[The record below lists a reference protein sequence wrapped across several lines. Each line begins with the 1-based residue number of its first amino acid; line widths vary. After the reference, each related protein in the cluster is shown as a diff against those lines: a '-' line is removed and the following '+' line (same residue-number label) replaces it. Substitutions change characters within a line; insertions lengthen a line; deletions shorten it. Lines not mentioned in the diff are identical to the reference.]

1 MIVSPALLACAPAI
15 APATLSAV
23 IQVESKGDPLALH
36 VNRLPVQPSPPRD
49 LAEAART
56 AEAFIAQ
63 GYSVDLGLMQVNSR
77 NLPALG
83 LSVVQVLEPCTNVTA
98 GGRILAANYR
108 QAAQTWGE
116 GQRALQ
122 AALSA
127 YNTGDFAAGFANGYV
142 RRYYAG
148 ALPAAA
154 PATPAGSRAADTH
167 APSPAPPNPYT
178 ADTEIYA
185 RETADGQL
193 R

>member
-1 MIVSPALLACAPAI
+1 MILSPALLACASAV
-15 APATLSAV
+15 APATVAAV
-23 IQVESKGDPLALH
+23 IQVESTGDPLALH
-36 VNRLPVQPSPPRD
+36 VNRLPVQPPPPRD
-49 LAEAART
+49 LGEAART

-83 LSVVQVLEPCTNVTA
+83 LSVVQVLEPCANVTA

-127 YNTGDFAAGFANGYV
+127 YNTGDFASGFANGYV

-148 ALPAAA
+148 AVPAVA
-154 PATPAGSRAADTH
+154 PATPEGSRLADAH
-167 APSPAPPNPYT
+167 IPSPAPSNPYT
-178 ADTEIYA
+178 AATEIYA